1 MNNGKKP
8 DSMYSDSKHSGYLHE
23 INSVDD
29 FEVNIVTLFI
39 GCTCG
44 KPVENYPFQQP
55 VFDWLKKISK
65 YIIKYSGRFSV
76 PPIAVAG
83 ALADEYN
90 TRFMPDYSYAKKTIG
105 LSSG

>member
-44 KPVENYPFQQP
+44 KPVENYPFQ
-55 VFDWLKKISK
+55 
-65 YIIKYSGRFSV
+65 
-76 PPIAVAG
+76 
-83 ALADEYN
+83 
-90 TRFMPDYSYAKKTIG
+90 
-105 LSSG
+105 

>member
-1 MNNGKKP
+1 MKELLLMSLHLLFKSCKNKDYMMNNGKNP

-55 VFDWLKKISK
+55 VFDWLKK
-65 YIIKYSGRFSV
+65 YQ
-76 PPIAVAG
+76 
-83 ALADEYN
+83 N
-90 TRFMPDYSYAKKTIG
+90 T
-105 LSSG
+105 L